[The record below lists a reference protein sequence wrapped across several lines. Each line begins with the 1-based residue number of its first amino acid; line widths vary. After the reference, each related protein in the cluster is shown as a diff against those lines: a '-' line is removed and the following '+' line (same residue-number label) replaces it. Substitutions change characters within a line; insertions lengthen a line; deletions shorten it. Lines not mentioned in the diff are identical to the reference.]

1 MYTELQIDMLQA
13 DALTA
18 LQNKNI
24 TTKQFDCRIERLN
37 KMKDDFKKEEQKLID
52 EMNNDLEEKEYEF
65 ISWMDEQEREEQ
77 ISMSRGGL

>member
-1 MYTELQIDMLQA
+1 MYTELQIDMLEA
-13 DALTA
+13 DT
-18 LQNKNI
+18 I
-24 TTKQFDCRIERLN
+24 TSLERKVITQKQFNFRINKLN